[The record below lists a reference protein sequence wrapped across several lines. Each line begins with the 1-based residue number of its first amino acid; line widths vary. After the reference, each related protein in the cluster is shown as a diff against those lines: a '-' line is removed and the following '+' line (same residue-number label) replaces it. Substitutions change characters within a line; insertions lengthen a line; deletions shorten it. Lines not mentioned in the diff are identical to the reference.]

1 MNENEY
7 CIQQENGA
15 FFTTISF
22 TLQNGNLINCLS
34 SEIHDIIKKYSISEE
49 RIIDIHLSKVEKNDE
64 VVSVSIKYCK
74 FDPYKLKAMEKS
86 EQIRFALNLMGYT
99 DANIKS
105 ISLKKYWSNSNELV
119 WVAVISDSNYSFD
132 PDESYSARGYVQSVM
147 NGIKEA
153 LGFLVIV
160 DFI

>member
-64 VVSVSIKYCK
+64 VVSVSIKYCE

-105 ISLKKYWSNSNELV
+105 ISLKKYWSNSNQLV